1 MVLVM
6 LAVSMLTFGLISLV
20 PGDPALAIVGPNNAT
35 PELLAQVREELGLN
49 DPLPIRYANWLNDAL
64 HGDFGRSERLNQ
76 DVLDTITERLP
87 VTVEIMVLSL
97 FLALLI
103 SIPLGIY
110 VAYKA
115 GSNLDKVATTLSFG
129 LLSVPSFIMAIS
141 MIILFAVRLHWLPA
155 TGWVPLTESVT
166 GNLRTVALPVLT
178 LALTEAAVYTRVLRS
193 DMLGVL
199 QSDFIEFARAKGLGT
214 THILIRHALR
224 PASMS
229 LLTLIG
235 LQLGASIAGTV
246 VVEQIFALPG
256 LGTML
261 FAAILTRDL
270 VLIQGGVL
278 LVALAYVAVNSLV
291 DATYTV
297 LDPRISGE

>member
-1 MVLVM
+1 MTL
-6 LAVSMLTFGLISLV
+6 S
-20 PGDPALAIVGPNNAT
+20 
-35 PELLAQVREELGLN
+35 
-49 DPLPIRYANWLNDAL
+49 PIRYANWLNDAL

-76 DVLDTITERLP
+76 DVLDTIKERLP

-97 FLALLI
+97 LLALLI

-115 GSNLDKVATTLSFG
+115 GSNIDKVATTMSFG
-129 LLSVPSFIMAIS
+129 LLSVPSFIMAIT
-141 MIILFAVRLHWLPA
+141 MIIVFAVRLHWLPA
-155 TGWVPLTESVT
+155 TGWVPLTESVS

-214 THILIRHALR
+214 RHILLRHALR